1 MPLPSRQI
9 IHIGLEVF
17 DNSGL
22 VCGCEVGTRVTELE
36 GADGAVVG
44 LENGFEVE
52 GETIPK
58 SEFATG

>member
-1 MPLPSRQI
+1 M
-9 IHIGLEVF
+9 
-17 DNSGL
+17 
-22 VCGCEVGTRVTELE
+22 TELE